1 MSVSFLLNTKNE
13 LVLQYTGHTT
23 KRTVINMTN
32 HSYWNMS
39 GDFKRKIYPQIL
51 TVHATTYLPVVDM
64 VDLILPHYS

>member
-13 LVLQYTGHTT
+13 LALQYSGHTT

-51 TVHATTYLPVVDM
+51 KVNAATYLPVVDM
-64 VDLILPHYS
+64 VLVPLRHYG